1 MAKKKRTVGRPKGS
15 KNKRPVGRPK
25 GSKTKRPVGRP
36 KGSKTKRPVGRPKG
50 SKNKRPVGRPKGSK
64 NKRPVG
70 RPKGSRNRQ
79 VNQGFSVTSYN
90 RVRKL
95 LWDNF
100 KDDFTSYR
108 EFISNIKDENG
119 QPIKGTSIVSRVYNE
134 CKGVRCLDRDILL
147 IYEQLARIDSV
158 APEFDIELTEY
169 ADNYYW
175 MLMSEP
181 SIYILPPNLWLTCPQ
196 CLIDPD
202 FFLGVL
208 GNDTILDKDG
218 EPTSLRKFDA
228 EKGDTLIY
236 GKKQRFKPFVDY
248 LNRMYAELGDDVETD
263 QMARFRFV
271 GQIDKKGNR
280 LPLAVWNE
288 ELNRWEVEIEITDEN
303 GDRTNYGFVPTPDGD
318 YTPVDLPYTPPVIED
333 EEEVEEIE
341 IIDEPLDEVD
351 KKLNRLLK
359 KKADIRE
366 DIRLWK
372 DVDEKEEMK
381 KSIAELKKVNDQINK
396 IT

>member
-1 MAKKKRTVGRPKGS
+1 MAKKNNRKVGRPKGS
-15 KNKRPVGRPK
+15 KN
-25 GSKTKRPVGRP
+25 
-36 KGSKTKRPVGRPKG
+36 KRPVGRPKG

-70 RPKGSRNRQ
+70 RPKGSKNKSSST
-79 VNQGFSVTSYN
+79 GFSVTSYN

-95 LWDNF
+95 LWANF

-108 EFISNIKDENG
+108 DFISNIKDENG

-147 IYEQLARIDSV
+147 IYEQIARIDSV
-158 APEFDIELTEY
+158 APEFDIELTQYEE
-169 ADNYYW
+169 NRYW
-175 MLMSEP
+175 HLMSEP

-196 CLIDPD
+196 CLVDPD

-218 EPTSLRKFDA
+218 EPISLRKYDS

-248 LNRMYAELGDDVETD
+248 INRLVQEELDNIDEYG
-263 QMARFRFV
+263 ARFRFV

-288 ELNRWEVEIEITDEN
+288 ELKRWEVEIEIVDEN
-303 GDRTNYGFVPTPDGD
+303 GVRTNYGFVPTTDGD
-318 YTPVDLPYTPPVIED
+318 YTPVDLPYTPPVVED
-333 EEEVEEIE
+333 EEEVEEVE
-341 IIDEPLDEVD
+341 IIDEPQDEVD

-372 DVDEKEEMK
+372 DIDDKEEMK
-381 KSIAELKKVNDQINK
+381 KSIAQLKKVNDQINK
-396 IT
+396 LT